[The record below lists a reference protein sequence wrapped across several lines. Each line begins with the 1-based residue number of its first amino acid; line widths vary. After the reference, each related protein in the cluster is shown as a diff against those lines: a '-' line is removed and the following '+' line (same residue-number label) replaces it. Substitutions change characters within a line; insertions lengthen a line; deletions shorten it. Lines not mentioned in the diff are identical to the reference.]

1 MASLAARDYSFLDG
15 IDVSRYGEVLDAGE
29 GAPFYFGLHLAGAG
43 KAAEARGMFT
53 LGAKKCEEPWRTLC
67 LEELTKTGS
76 AEERLETVHFLL
88 RERENA
94 LSDKDARAKRP
105 KKGSGK
111 EDSSVAAD
119 DTGAERS
126 IGALRDLE
134 TELSLETGSYDRS
147 SVDVRLWFYSRPMT
161 RALTE
166 LVSSLPEGLPAE
178 FYGIAATRASVYRRE
193 YGSAWSAAKGILKAG
208 IKDALY
214 RPVLSDFCKAALYGA
229 SDPATAAEFLDALR
243 TGSSGAGET
252 GASTPS
258 ATSVTPAASAVP
270 DAPYL
275 LAFYS
280 ARLYNAAADR
290 RIAVAAQ
297 SKVSGARAKAAL
309 AAKALRAV
317 AAERFEIAY
326 ALAVTGTDR
335 DTALWYLLKDAASAS
350 TTAAGVKAFLEKTVY
365 CASRWENPEFFSDI
379 LDEFIVA
386 RVAARDLDSLAKLYR
401 TLSGSVDNETFA
413 RVAYLAAQSGK
424 LDEAQK
430 TEALRAAFEGDHAS
444 LYYRV
449 MAAEA
454 LDLPIGDSASLYRAR
469 KAAFRKP
476 LGGEEAEKVLS
487 GFIDFKLPE
496 LVYPEAQERYPGL
509 PLKLAESL
517 ASRLEAEGE
526 WASGI
531 RLMVYSFH
539 ESPEPIT
546 DADLAL
552 IYPRPWLPEVAA
564 AAKQYGLPEYL
575 LYAMI
580 RSESLFSPTVHSGA
594 GAIGL
599 TQLMKPTASEIAWRL
614 KASEYDLADPA
625 TNITFGAYY
634 LSEMIRRM
642 DGRALPALF
651 AYNAGITR
659 VRAWQKDAT
668 GLSDDLF
675 LESLPYGETREYGR
689 KVLAAAAVYGYLYY
703 QKSPGQVVR
712 ELF

>member
-15 IDVSRYGEVLDAGE
+15 VDVSRYGEVQGAGA
-29 GAPFYFGLHLAGAG
+29 GAPFYVGLHLAGAG
-43 KAAEARGMFT
+43 KAVEARGMFT

-76 AEERLETVHFLL
+76 AEERLETVRFLIH
-88 RERENA
+88 ERENA
-94 LSDKDARAKRP
+94 LSGKDGRAKRP
-105 KKGSGK
+105 KKDSGK
-111 EDSSVAAD
+111 ATPAAGEDDSE
-119 DTGAERS
+119 AERA
-126 IGALRDLE
+126 IGALKDLE
-134 TELSLETGSYDRS
+134 TELSLQTGSYDRAS
-147 SVDVRLWFYSRPMT
+147 LDVRLWFYSRPMT
-161 RALTE
+161 QGLTE

-178 FYGIAATRASVYRRE
+178 FYGIAATRAAVFKRD
-193 YGSAWSAAKGILKAG
+193 YGTAWAAAKGILKAG
-208 IKDALY
+208 TKDALY
-214 RPVLSDFCKAALYGA
+214 RPVLSDFCKAALYGS
-229 SDPATAAEFLDALR
+229 SDPAAAAEFLDSLR
-243 TGSSGAGET
+243 IGGLGTGE
-252 GASTPS
+252 S
-258 ATSVTPAASAVP
+258 ATPAASVTPAVSV
-270 DAPYL
+270 APYL

-280 ARLYNAAADR
+280 ARLYDAAADR
-290 RIAVAAQ
+290 RIATASQ
-297 SKVSGARAKAAL
+297 SKVAGAKAKAAV

-317 AAERFEIAY
+317 ATEHFEIAY

-335 DTALWYLLKDAASAS
+335 DTALWYILKDAASAC
-350 TTAAGVKAFLEKTVY
+350 TASAGSVASGATAFLEKTEY

-386 RVAARDLDSLAKLYR
+386 RVAARDLDSIARLYR
-401 TLSGSVDNETFA
+401 ALSGSAENETLA
-413 RVAYLAAQSGK
+413 RIAYLAARSGK
-424 LDEAQK
+424 LGEAEK

-449 MAAEA
+449 MSAEA
-454 LDLPIGDSASLYRAR
+454 LDFPIGDSAFLYRAR
-469 KAAFRKP
+469 KTAFQKP
-476 LGGEEAEKVLS
+476 LDTEEAEKVLS
-487 GFIDFKLPE
+487 GLIDFKLPE
-496 LVYPEAQERYPGL
+496 LVYPEAQARYPGL
-509 PLKLAESL
+509 PIKLAEIL
-517 ASRLEAEGE
+517 AGRLEAEGE

-531 RLMVYSFH
+531 RLMVFSFR
-539 ESPEPIT
+539 ESSEPIT

-564 AAKQYGLPEYL
+564 AAKEYGLPEYL

-580 RSESLFSPTVHSGA
+580 RSESLFSPAVHSGA

-614 KASEYDLADPA
+614 KAHEYDLADPA

-659 VRAWQKDAT
+659 VRAWQKGAA